1 MGLAAKPE
9 GLPWKLFIEMWDDG
23 ESDTATR
30 GVKGPGEQTHGSC
43 AHLDEGSKSAVTSQL
58 VGKYGEAGRAHAR
71 QKSPLQSSSQPCSVL
86 YQRPDLEWHTRKAL
100 SILLP

>member
-23 ESDTATR
+23 EGDTTMR
-30 GVKGPGEQTHGSC
+30 GAKGPGEQTHGSC
-43 AHLDEGSKSAVTSQL
+43 AHLDGRSKSAISLQL
-58 VGKYGEAGRAHAR
+58 MEKCGEAGRAHAR

-86 YQRPDLEWHTRKAL
+86 CQRPDLEWHTRKAVP
-100 SILLP
+100 ILLP